1 MRFSFIFI
9 LFGFLFQGVQAQK
22 IDVTK
27 LENLKMRNIGP
38 AGMSGRVTSIDV
50 NLSSPENIFIGTASG
65 GVWHSNSGG
74 VRWEPIFDEAPLQ
87 SIGSLTINQ
96 QNPAEIWV
104 GTGEGNPR
112 NSQNSGEGI
121 FKTIDGGKTWKRMG
135 LEKTRVIHRIIID
148 PTDSDIVYAGVQGQS
163 WGSNTE
169 RGVFKTTDGGQTWNK
184 ILYANE
190 NTGIAD
196 LVIDPSNP
204 NKLIAALW
212 EFGRKPW
219 TFKSGGPGSGMHITY
234 DGGQTWKKLDAKENG
249 MPKGELGR
257 IGLSFAPSKPN
268 ILYALIEA
276 KENGLY
282 KSVDG
287 GEKWS
292 LVSKKNIGNR
302 PFYYADIFVDS
313 GNENRLWNLH
323 TYVTKSE
330 DGGKTFKTILDYGKG
345 VHPDHHAFWQHP
357 DDPNFMIEGNDGG
370 INISRDNGVNW
381 RFVENIPVA
390 QFYHINYDMEI
401 PYNIGGG
408 MQDNGSWVGP
418 SSIWKRG
425 GIRNADWREVM
436 FGDGFD
442 MVFKQGDSR
451 YLWSMSQGGFLG
463 YVDRETGYTH
473 FAKPLHP
480 DGIELRFNWNAAI
493 AQNPFDKESIYFGSQ
508 FVHKSMDSG
517 KSWEIISPD
526 LTTNDST
533 KIRLG
538 FKTGG
543 LTPDVTRAENHATIL
558 SILPSPVDEDVIWVG
573 TDDGRLQLTKDG
585 GENWSDLASRMPGA
599 PSNCWIPYIEVS
611 QKNAGEAFIVVNH
624 YRQNDWKPYLYHTTN
639 YGQSFNRIVGP
650 DQVQGHT
657 LSVVQDP
664 IEENL
669 LFLGTDYGLYFS
681 LDKGRNWNKWMKDFP
696 SVSTRDLKI
705 HPRDHDLIV
714 GSFGRAAWIFDDIEV
729 FRALAK
735 SNGDLLKEDFKVI
748 SSTVGYQANIRS
760 VDGVRFTADANFIG
774 DNKSAN
780 PMITMWVKEKEK
792 KEKHEMPTAIEGNK
806 KKKNKKKSKKD
817 EMTKEEGADKKM
829 DKKKMKKGGSKVT
842 INVLDIAGD
851 TLRTFS
857 RKLKPGMN
865 RLQWG
870 MNRDGILF
878 PSWREPQKDADPPG
892 GGADVVPGTYK
903 MICTYN
909 DIKDS
914 VMIDVKLDPRLN
926 ITSSQVAQKE
936 VMIKEFYQT
945 IEVAKEAF
953 DRLKEANKTI
963 SLVNSQMKNA
973 PDTIQTQIKELGG
986 TLQDTIKQ
994 MQYMFLAPQDAK
1006 GITRSDDRVVS
1017 YLSTAQRYIFNA
1029 QGQSSQMSDIAKEQ
1043 AQNKLNKA
1051 LPIINAFFEKEWIDY
1066 QEKVKAA
1073 RAPLFKKYEPLK
1085 LE

>member
-1 MRFSFIFI
+1 MRIGI
-9 LFGFLFQGVQAQK
+9 IGLMVCLLFGSGFAQK
-22 IDVTK
+22 VDVSK
-27 LENLKMRNIGP
+27 LEQLKMRNIGP

-50 NLSSPENIFIGTASG
+50 DLSNPENIFIGTASG
-65 GVWHSNSGG
+65 GVWQSKSAG
-74 VRWEPIFDEAPLQ
+74 VRWEPIFDDAPLQ
-87 SIGSLTINQ
+87 SVGSLAINQ

-121 FKTIDGGKTWKRMG
+121 FKTIDGGKTWTRMG

-148 PTDSDIVYAGVQGQS
+148 PTNSNIVYAGVQGQS
-163 WGSNTE
+163 WGSNAE
-169 RGVFKTTDGGQTWNK
+169 RGVFKTTDGGKTWKK

-196 LVIDPSNP
+196 LVMDPSNP
-204 NKLIAALW
+204 NKLIACMW

-234 DGGQTWKKLDAKENG
+234 DGGNTWKKLDAKENG

-257 IGLSFAPSKPN
+257 IGISFAPSKPN
-268 ILYALIEA
+268 IVYALIEA
-276 KENGLY
+276 KDNGLY
-282 KSVDG
+282 KSIDG

-313 GNENRLWNLH
+313 GNENRLWNLW
-323 TYVTKSE
+323 TYVSKSE
-330 DGGKTFKTILDYGKG
+330 DGGKTFETILDYGKG

-357 DDPNFMIEGNDGG
+357 TDPNYMIEGNDGG

-442 MVFKQGDSR
+442 MVFKQDDSR

-463 YVDRETGYTH
+463 YVDRETGYTY

-480 DGIELRFNWNAAI
+480 EGIELRFNWNAAI

-508 FVHKSMDSG
+508 FVHKSMDCG

-533 KIRLG
+533 KIRAG
-538 FKTGG
+538 FNTGG

-558 SILPSPVDEDVIWVG
+558 AIQPSPVDKDVIWAG
-573 TDDGRLQLTKDG
+573 TDDGKLQLTKDG
-585 GENWSDLASRMPGA
+585 GKNWTNLASRMTGA
-599 PSNCWIPYIEVS
+599 PANCWIPYIEVS
-611 QKNAGEAFIVVNH
+611 QKNAGEAFIIVNH
-624 YRQNDWKPYLYHTTN
+624 YRQNDWKPYAYHTTN
-639 YGQSFNRIVGP
+639 YGQTFTRIAGP
-650 DQVQGHT
+650 DQIKGHT
-657 LSVVQDP
+657 LCIVQDLE
-664 IEENL
+664 EENL
-669 LFLGTDYGLYFS
+669 LFMGTDYGLYFS
-681 LDKGRNWNKWMKDFP
+681 IDKGKNWNKWMKDYP

-714 GSFGRAAWIFDDIEV
+714 GSFGRAAWIFDDIGV
-729 FRALAK
+729 FRELAK
-735 SNGDLLKEDFKVI
+735 SNAKLLNKDFKVL

-774 DNKSAN
+774 KNKSAN
-780 PMITMWVKEKEK
+780 PMITLWVKEEEK
-792 KEKHEMPTAIEGNK
+792 KAKAVLPDKSKA
-806 KKKNKKKSKKD
+806 KKNKKKGKEVASKIDKETKDKKD
-817 EMTKEEGADKKM
+817 KGKKAFLNII
-829 DKKKMKKGGSKVT
+829 DT
-842 INVLDIAGD
+842 NGD

-857 RKLKPGMN
+857 RELKPGMN
-865 RLQWG
+865 RIQWR
-870 MNRDGILF
+870 MNRDGVRF
-878 PSWREPQKDADPPG
+878 PSWKEPKKDSDPPG
-892 GGADVVPGTYK
+892 GGAQVVPGTYK
-903 MICTYN
+903 MVCNYKGQ
-909 DIKDS
+909 KDS
-914 VMIDVKLDPRLN
+914 IMVEVKLDPRLN
-926 ITSSQVAQKE
+926 ISAQQVAQKE
-936 VMIKEFYQT
+936 VMVKEFYST
-945 IEVAKEAF
+945 IEIAKAAF
-953 DRLKEANKTI
+953 DRLKEADKTI
-963 SLVNSQMKNA
+963 KLVNQQMESA
-973 PDTIQTQIKELGG
+973 PDTVKTDIKKLGS
-986 TLQDTIKQ
+986 TLQDTIKNIQ
-994 MQYMFLAPQDAK
+994 HLFLSPEDAK
-1006 GITRSDDRVVS
+1006 GIQRSDDRIIS
-1017 YLSTAQRYIFNA
+1017 YLYRAQRYLFNA
-1029 QGQSSQMSDIAKEQ
+1029 QGEQSQMADLAKVQ
-1043 AQNKLNKA
+1043 AREKLDKA
-1051 LPIINAFFEKEWIDY
+1051 LVLINSFFEKEWLEY
-1066 QEKVKAA
+1066 QEKVEAA
-1073 RAPLFKKYEPLK
+1073 QPPLFKKYTPIERSN
-1085 LE
+1085 

>member
-1 MRFSFIFI
+1 MRFVI
-9 LFGFLFQGVQAQK
+9 LGLLTCLLFSNSSAQK
-22 IDVTK
+22 IDVAK

-38 AGMSGRVTSIDV
+38 AGMSGRVTCIDV
-50 NLSSPENIFIGTASG
+50 NLSAPENIFIGTASG

-87 SIGSLTINQ
+87 SVGSLAINQ

-121 FKTIDGGKTWKRMG
+121 FKSIDGGKTWKLMG
-135 LEKTRVIHRIIID
+135 LENTRVIHRIIID
-148 PTDSDIVYAGVQGQS
+148 PNNTDIVYAGVQGQS

-169 RGVFKTTDGGQTWNK
+169 RGVFKTIDGGKTWNK
-184 ILYANE
+184 ILYENE

-196 LVIDPSNP
+196 LIMDPSNP
-204 NKLIAALW
+204 NKLIAAMW

-219 TFKSGGPGSGMHITY
+219 TFKSGGPGSGLHITY
-234 DGGQTWKKLDAKENG
+234 DGGQTWKKLNAKENG
-249 MPKGELGR
+249 LPKGDLGR
-257 IGLSFAPSKPN
+257 IGISFAPSKPN

-282 KSVDG
+282 KSTDG
-287 GEKWS
+287 GENWK

-313 GNENRLWNLH
+313 GNENRLWNLW
-323 TYVTKSE
+323 TYVSKSE
-330 DGGKTFKTILDYGKG
+330 DGGKTFETILDYGKG

-357 DDPNFMIEGNDGG
+357 DDPNYMIEGNDGG

-442 MVFKQGDSR
+442 MVFKQDDSR

-463 YVDRETGYTH
+463 FVDRETGYTH

-480 DGIELRFNWNAAI
+480 DGIELRFNWNAAL

-508 FVHKSMDSG
+508 FVHKSMDNG
-517 KSWEIISPD
+517 KSWKIISPD

-533 KIRLG
+533 KINLG

-573 TDDGRLQLTKDG
+573 TDDGKLQLTKDG
-585 GENWSDLASRMPGA
+585 GKNWTNLASRMVGA
-599 PSNCWIPYIEVS
+599 PKNCWIPYIEVS
-611 QKNAGEAFIVVNH
+611 QKNGGEAFVVVNN

-639 YGQSFNRIVGP
+639 YGQTFNRIAGP
-650 DQVQGHT
+650 NEVKGHT
-657 LSVVQDP
+657 LSLVQDP
-664 IEENL
+664 VEENL

-681 LDKGRNWNKWMKDFP
+681 LDKGKNWNKWMKDYP

-714 GSFGRAAWIFDDIEV
+714 GSFGRAAWIFDDIAV

-735 SNGDLLKEDFKVI
+735 DNAKLLDEKFSAI

-760 VDGVRFTADANFIG
+760 VDGVRFTADASFLG
-774 DNKSAN
+774 QNKSAN
-780 PMITMWVKEKEK
+780 PLITLWVKEKEEKDKIENPKAKRSK
-792 KEKHEMPTAIEGNK
+792 KEMKDDAMV
-806 KKKNKKKSKKD
+806 KKD
-817 EMTKEEGADKKM
+817 NDKEEKG
-829 DKKKMKKGGSKVT
+829 KKGKSDKVK
-842 INVLDIAGD
+842 IHVLDSASD
-851 TLRTFS
+851 TLSTFS

-865 RLQWG
+865 RIGWN
-870 MNRDGILF
+870 MNRNGVRF
-878 PSWREPQKDADPPG
+878 PSWQEPKKDSDPPG
-892 GGADVVPGTYK
+892 NGAPVVPGTYK
-903 MICTYN
+903 MIFDYQGN
-909 DIKDS
+909 KDS
-914 VMIDVKLDPRLN
+914 LEVEVKLDPRLDL
-926 ITSSQVAQKE
+926 TASQVAEKE
-936 VMIKEFYQT
+936 KMVRAFYGT
-945 IEVAKEAF
+945 IETASDAF
-953 DRLKEANKTI
+953 NRLKEANKTI
-963 SLVNSQMKNA
+963 DLVNKQMENA
-973 PDTIQTQIKELGG
+973 PDSIRTQIKEMGS
-986 TLQDTIKQ
+986 TLQDSIKTLQ
-994 MQYMFLAPQDAK
+994 HLFISPEDAK
-1006 GITRSDDRVVS
+1006 GIQRRDDRINS
-1017 YLSTAQRYIFNA
+1017 YLGTAQRYLFNA
-1029 QGQSSQMSDIAKEQ
+1029 QGQPSQMADIAQEQ
-1043 AQNKLNKA
+1043 AQKKLTKA
-1051 LPIINAFFEKEWIDY
+1051 LKLINDLFEKDWPSY
-1066 QEKVKAA
+1066 QDKVEAA
-1073 RAPLFKKYEPLK
+1073 KPPLFKSYERIELK
-1085 LE
+1085 N